1 VKRLA
6 QRVAIV
12 FLVVAPLIAGSVWI
26 YLASAGAFRTEH
38 DLRVARNA
46 REELK
51 DTFLAAESD
60 VRGFAATHDPYFL
73 RAYDADD
80 RAFTPLVNALRPEL
94 SDLGITNADR
104 IVTSLEQTYQ
114 RWAQTVAA
122 PILAQRGG
130 RSTADVLRKSE
141 ASLVQRMLSDDRKLA
156 SYLDD
161 TAAVSEA
168 RRQTLLQRILF
179 ASVGLVLAAAAI
191 IVFLLRARILYEDER
206 RITAVLQTALAPE
219 PLPDL
224 ENAQLDAIYVP
235 AASARAV
242 GGDWYEALELRDGRL
257 LLLMGDV
264 AGHGLEAAVVMNRA
278 RQAILAAA
286 VTERDPARTLTKANA
301 ALMRQSSPMVTAACL
316 VVDPRR
322 MQLVYASAGH
332 PPPILATPS
341 SPATALRNGGPP
353 LGIMDDLRLESYDF
367 ALETGSLLVLYTDG
381 LIENEH
387 DIVHGEA
394 RLVRV
399 VAEHRQAPYP
409 ARAIFEAMLGDAT
422 PRDDVA
428 ILTVRLAG
436 ESGRL
441 AQE

>member
-6 QRVAIV
+6 QRAAIV
-12 FLVVAPLIAGSVWI
+12 ILIVAPLIAGSVWI
-26 YLASAGAFRTEH
+26 YEASAGAFRTEH
-38 DLRVARNA
+38 EIRVARNA
-46 REELK
+46 REQLK

-73 RAYDADD
+73 RAYDADH
-80 RAFTPLVNALRPEL
+80 RAFAPLVQSLRPKMR
-94 SDLGITNADR
+94 DLGITSADR
-104 IVTSLEQTYQ
+104 VITSLEQTYQ

-122 PILAQRGG
+122 PILAQRAG
-130 RSTADVLRKSE
+130 RSTADVLRKSD
-141 ASLVQRMLSDDRKLA
+141 ASLTQQMLSEDRQLGFF
-156 SYLDD
+156 LDD
-161 TAAVSEA
+161 TASASEA

-179 ASVGLVLAAAAI
+179 ASVSLVLAAAG
-191 IVFLLRARILYEDER
+191 VVGVLLKARILYEDER
-206 RITAVLQTALAPE
+206 RITAVLQSALAPE
-219 PLPDL
+219 PLPEL
-224 ENAQLDAIYVP
+224 ENAQFDAIYVP

-278 RQAILAAA
+278 RQAILAGA

-301 ALMRQSSPMVTAACL
+301 ALVRQSSPMVTAACC

-332 PPPILATPS
+332 PPPILASPS

-353 LGIMDDLRLESYDF
+353 LGITDDLRLESYDCV
-367 ALETGSLLVLYTDG
+367 LEAGSLLVLYTDG
-381 LIENEH
+381 LIENER
-387 DIVHGEA
+387 DIVEGET

-399 VAEHRQAPYP
+399 VAQHRQAPYP